1 MGRIKFIDYVP
12 LNLVGVNSASKS
24 LAAEI
29 VTGTPISTGAFPGE
43 SFYITKGQAALLS
56 TPYFPVY
63 AGWYRVVLVDAGATA
78 ANIVFGAIG
87 GQLNLTNTT
96 TALGPEHNVT
106 DASHVLNLGIAPCV
120 FLTGGLGLLVSSAY
134 SPLVTGGVPGG
145 LAPMTPGNYT
155 IVQDAGDTS
164 LLVGANQTVSVGSVL
179 VSTSAGTVAV
189 AGAISDTVYSTIVG
203 IAEAA
208 VTTPAALTITSNAVA
223 SGGVTVY
230 TGTITGGAA
239 NAFAGF
245 QFVITGGS
253 PASVNGTYLC
263 TASTAT
269 TLTLANASAA
279 VSTSYSS
286 GAATSQALVRARL
299 GFPFGQQI

>member
-1 MGRIKFIDYVP
+1 
-12 LNLVGVNSASKS
+12 
-24 LAAEI
+24 
-29 VTGTPISTGAFPGE
+29 
-43 SFYITKGQAALLS
+43 
-56 TPYFPVY
+56 
-63 AGWYRVVLVDAGATA
+63 
-78 ANIVFGAIG
+78 
-87 GQLNLTNTT
+87 
-96 TALGPEHNVT
+96 
-106 DASHVLNLGIAPCV
+106 
-120 FLTGGLGLLVSSAY
+120 
-134 SPLVTGGVPGG
+134 
-145 LAPMTPGNYT
+145 
-155 IVQDAGDTS
+155 
-164 LLVGANQTVSVGSVL
+164 
-179 VSTSAGTVAV
+179 V

>member
-1 MGRIKFIDYVP
+1 MGRIKFTDYVP
-12 LNLVGVNSASKS
+12 LNLVGVNSASKT
-24 LAAEI
+24 LVAEI
-29 VTGTPISTGAFPGE
+29 VTGTPISTGAVVGE
-43 SFYITKGQAALLS
+43 SFYISKGQAAQLS
-56 TPYFPVY
+56 TVYYPVY
-63 AGWYRVVLVDAGATA
+63 AGWYRVVQVDTGATV

-87 GQLNLTNTT
+87 GQANLTNT
-96 TALGPEHNVT
+96 LLENNVT
-106 DASHVLNLGIAPCV
+106 DASNVLNLGIAPCV
-120 FLTGGLGLLVSSAY
+120 FLTGGLGLLVSGA
-134 SPLVTGGVPGG
+134 TVPA
-145 LAPMTPGNYT
+145 LAAMTALNYT
-155 IVQDAGDTS
+155 IVQDAGDAS
-164 LLVGANQTVSVGSVL
+164 LLVEANQTVSKGSVL
-179 VSTSAGTVAV
+179 VSTSTGTVAV

-208 VTTPAALTITSNAVA
+208 VTTPAALTITSNAVSA
-223 SGGVTVY
+223 NGLAVY

-253 PASVNGTYLC
+253 PAGVNVTAIC

-269 TLTLANASAA
+269 TLTLATTVP

-286 GAATSQALVRARL
+286 GAATSQYLVRARL